1 MINFLYTVG
10 FVSVLALWP
19 VIALADD
26 VPAPPAADAAPGA
39 AAPAT
44 NTAPPAVAPPSGREN
59 RLGTRPLRLL
69 LTGEL
74 VVLVA
79 YTTWWIVVDARPVGW
94 TRLVLLGAIA
104 LAMGG
109 QSAAARQLGNPNV
122 GTTDRKSTRLN
133 SSH

>member
-44 NTAPPAVAPPSGREN
+44 NTAPPAVAPPAAPIPAAPPPAN
-59 RLGTRPLRLL
+59 P
-69 LTGEL
+69 
-74 VVLVA
+74 A
-79 YTTWWIVVDARPVGW
+79 PVIPA
-94 TRLVLLGAIA
+94 V
-104 LAMGG
+104 
-109 QSAAARQLGNPNV
+109 SPPAAASPV
-122 GTTDRKSTRLN
+122 VATPPVETMPPTTTRKV
-133 SSH
+133 SHYHHRVSRHARRGHPLKHETTTPGDAPAR